1 MQEHPWLKDAVERPA
16 LAAVGR
22 DKQLAPRLAHMRV
35 CAFE

>member
-1 MQEHPWLKDAVERPA
+1 MQEHPWLKDAVERLA

-22 DKQLAPRLAHMRV
+22 DKQLAHMRV